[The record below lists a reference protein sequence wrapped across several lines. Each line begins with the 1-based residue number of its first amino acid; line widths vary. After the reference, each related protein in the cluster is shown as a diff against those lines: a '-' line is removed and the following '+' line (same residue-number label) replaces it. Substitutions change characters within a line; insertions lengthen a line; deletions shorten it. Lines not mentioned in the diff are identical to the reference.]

1 MSRGSKTHEFCI
13 DFSPYFAGWCGLATL
28 LVTIYFGV
36 GGQKSLGGTIAF
48 IVGTSCLT
56 IIIMIVSVY
65 LVNEKRKQVQK
76 DRAIELLDRAN
87 RRREQITANKHIE
100 EIAVTANATK
110 SAIES
115 LKSSGFKLDTAQFSA
130 VTSIATKLGT
140 IIERCEKRDA
150 IRDAEKDELCATISK
165 LGKKVNYLTF
175 EVKTSNQSKAQPET
189 VSIISECSKSLSS
202 LQ

>member
-13 DFSPYFAGWCGLATL
+13 DFSPYFAGWCGLATF
-28 LVTIYFGV
+28 LVTIYFGA
-36 GGQKSLGGTIAF
+36 GGHKSIGGTIAF

-65 LVNEKRKQVQK
+65 LVNEKRKQAEK

-87 RRREQITANKHIE
+87 RRREQITANKNIE
-100 EIAVTANATK
+100 DIAASAKSTK

-115 LKSSGFKLDTAQFSA
+115 LKSSGFKFDTTQFEA
-130 VTSIATKLGT
+130 VKSFTTKLTT
-140 IIERCEKRDA
+140 IIEKCEEKDA
-150 IRDAEKDELCATISK
+150 IRDKEKNELCETISK
-165 LGKKVNYLTF
+165 LGKQVNHLAF
-175 EVKTSNQSKAQPET
+175 ELKTSKQSKAKSES